1 MLNHHDQVTRFY
13 EEIEVTPK
21 NGLVHCTS
29 HSLRMFVSYINRR
42 HDGSE
47 RKDHRLKAIFDE
59 VAKSWPPKPRSRRSL
74 AAVVAEDGED
84 VECEEEEAEEEE
96 ELQLTEDDDEDVCQ
110 AAEVDDYLAQSLGL
124 VPGSP
129 QPPSAYVGTV
139 AYELSDEGQPVPYA
153 PALPAVDESP
163 DLVKQ
168 LAELEHL
175 VSTQG
180 QSFEYINTEGNSA
193 LS

>member
-1 MLNHHDQVTRFY
+1 M
-13 EEIEVTPK
+13 
-21 NGLVHCTS
+21 
-29 HSLRMFVSYINRR
+29 
-42 HDGSE
+42 
-47 RKDHRLKAIFDE
+47 
-59 VAKSWPPKPRSRRSL
+59 
-74 AAVVAEDGED
+74 AEDGED
-84 VECEEEEAEEEE
+84 DECEEEEAGEEE
-96 ELQLTEDDDEDVCQ
+96 ELQLTEDDDEDDCQ

-153 PALPAVDESP
+153 PALPAVDDESP

-180 QSFEYINTEGNSA
+180 QSFEYTILKAIVLYLKSEAEQPRQQIAHRRAALYGRQKIERWHSA
-193 LS
+193 SVPSS